1 MVNSTVVTAS
11 VLLLD
16 NDRITRVSDMKLK
29 MNFA

>member
-1 MVNSTVVTAS
+1 MVNSTVAIAL

-29 MNFA
+29 MNFT